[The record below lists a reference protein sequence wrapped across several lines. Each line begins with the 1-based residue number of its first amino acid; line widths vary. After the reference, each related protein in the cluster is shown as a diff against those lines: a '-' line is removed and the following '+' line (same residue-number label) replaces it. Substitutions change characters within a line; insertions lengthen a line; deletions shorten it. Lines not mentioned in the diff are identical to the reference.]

1 MDIVVDVILKV
12 CLFSAVTGIIG
23 LCIFSIFCFLI
34 EDFKNSE
41 KHEAK
46 EDKDSDRYND

>member
-23 LCIFSIFCFLI
+23 LIVFSILCVLM
-34 EDFKNSE
+34 EDFKNPE
-41 KHEAK
+41 KHETK